1 MVSLS
6 HSLLRVSTICVL
18 VLLLVVDGTT
28 GYYDRSRRYVSFS
41 RRAYELGGG
50 ASSSTFFS
58 LGGWSGGGSSNSN
71 DSGATRNNVRVS
83 YYNNHDDSDVEGEPL
98 PVGDGEDDL
107 SSVTEKEAPMAPLE
121 PQLVEEKPM
130 ADRLTRPYSRRIGIW
145 VKIRIPSKKKSPSCS
160 LDDEG
165 PSVAEPAV
173 TMLDK
178 ETIRIAASQPII
190 PEDAWNQ
197 MTGDEFEDAGLVD
210 ALAKTGLQMATT
222 HDNNGWVDWKESL
235 PPSLDASLDDGEVL
249 VFTGRSTRPGFG
261 SMVPWIKSVSI
272 LPMTP
277 SEGANLMM
285 DSTRVKSYNSLS
297 LGREDLK
304 NLKTTQ
310 NSNLHQESKIV
321 RNVVQLPVA
330 NSKVESVTL
339 LHSRQ
344 LPDGSHLLVSRAIG
358 GTKYSSDDAKV
369 GKSYILLGVN
379 LFSPVKGSANECR
392 MTAVT
397 HAYSPGVPL
406 MLAGKVGVKSA
417 KNFIKDIRAMCETVT
432 Q

>member
-1 MVSLS
+1 
-6 HSLLRVSTICVL
+6 
-18 VLLLVVDGTT
+18 
-28 GYYDRSRRYVSFS
+28 
-41 RRAYELGGG
+41 
-50 ASSSTFFS
+50 
-58 LGGWSGGGSSNSN
+58 
-71 DSGATRNNVRVS
+71 
-83 YYNNHDDSDVEGEPL
+83 
-98 PVGDGEDDL
+98 
-107 SSVTEKEAPMAPLE
+107 
-121 PQLVEEKPM
+121 
-130 ADRLTRPYSRRIGIW
+130 
-145 VKIRIPSKKKSPSCS
+145 
-160 LDDEG
+160 
-165 PSVAEPAV
+165 
-173 TMLDK
+173 
-178 ETIRIAASQPII
+178 
-190 PEDAWNQ
+190 
-197 MTGDEFEDAGLVD
+197 
-210 ALAKTGLQMATT
+210 
-222 HDNNGWVDWKESL
+222 
-235 PPSLDASLDDGEVL
+235 
-249 VFTGRSTRPGFG
+249 
-261 SMVPWIKSVSI
+261 
-272 LPMTP
+272 
-277 SEGANLMM
+277 MM